1 MTART
6 TYTTDAI
13 RIFQHFNGPIYRCTR
28 NITGGCKIGNRA
40 LWIVPK
46 NLDDVKIHLIHLTI
60 HLIHLMIHLTNLIIP
75 LLDSWTGK
83 YGVDEA
89 VIFVDLRGGDAGLLT
104 GFDDETYAAPPHL
117 NDLAKVEHLGD
128 GWVRGVEAMPG
139 NAPWTATSGLKF
151 PGLEI
156 STRSS

>member
-60 HLIHLMIHLTNLIIP
+60 HLIHLMIHLPNLVIP
-75 LLDSWTGK
+75 LLDGWTGE

-89 VIFVDLRGGDAGLLT
+89 MVFVYLRGGDAGLLA
-104 GFDDETYAAPPHL
+104 GF
-117 NDLAKVEHLGD
+117 
-128 GWVRGVEAMPG
+128 
-139 NAPWTATSGLKF
+139 S
-151 PGLEI
+151 
-156 STRSS
+156 